1 MTVWSSWSVGR
12 GVVGCRRSE
21 LRERVEGFDYDLSI
35 GVRDDDRAVVGDDE
49 DLVEGVVHIDHV
61 GD

>member
-1 MTVWSSWSVGR
+1 LSVADVANSGS
-12 GVVGCRRSE
+12 GS
-21 LRERVEGFDYDLSI
+21 RVFDYDLSI